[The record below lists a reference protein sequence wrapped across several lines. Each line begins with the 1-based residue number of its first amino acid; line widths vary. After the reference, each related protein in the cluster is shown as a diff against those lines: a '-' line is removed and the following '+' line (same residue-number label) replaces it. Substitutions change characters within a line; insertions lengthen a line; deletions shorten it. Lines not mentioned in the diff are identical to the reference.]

1 MIIRLALF
9 ISLIAIFYYYC
20 KDGSSL
26 NQFREPNDINKIE
39 VPVEIS
45 PRFYYEPLQETTI
58 QVDSSYFDNLT
69 SQAQR
74 EQYPK
79 LLTSSL
85 NNY

>member
-45 PRFYYEPLQETTI
+45 PRFYYEPLQEEAI
-58 QVDSSYFDNLT
+58 QIDSSHFHNLI
-69 SQAQR
+69 SEAQSGR
-74 EQYPK
+74 YSK
-79 LLTSSL
+79 LLISSS